1 MLDQQPVEK
10 DIVAQSD
17 TTPWRALLSSARL
30 GQRIDSTGAP
40 SRSAFEQDYDRII
53 FSQPFRRLQDKTQV
67 HPLPEHD
74 FVHTRLT
81 HSLEV
86 SSVGRSL
93 GKRVGE
99 VILQRNPSLSGS
111 FSLFDFGAI
120 VAAGALAHDVGNPPF
135 GHAGETAISD
145 FFVHH
150 PEGQAFQEL
159 VTPAEWHDLIRFE
172 GNAQGFRILNKNQYG
187 LKCTF
192 ATLGAFTKYPV
203 SADFSRRD
211 TARRSQKKFG
221 YYQSEE
227 TAFHEVA
234 RATGMLP
241 LGNGAYARH
250 PLAFLVEAADDICY
264 SIIDLEDGCNLGLV
278 PFADALAL
286 FESVITSA
294 KTKLGK
300 LEQLPSL
307 AEKIG
312 FLRALAIGDLMEECS
327 SLFLDNEQAILNG
340 TFDQALA
347 DHCRSKTALKQII
360 KVSVDHIYRARQVV
374 EIEAAG
380 HEVLPG
386 LLHEFTTAGSYLL
399 QNKKSGKYNN
409 LQHLIPPDIRGMIA
423 HPEATP
429 YSMLRAILDF
439 VSGLTDRHALGLYR
453 KIKGI
458 SL

>member
-1 MLDQQPVEK
+1 M
-10 DIVAQSD
+10 
-17 TTPWRALLSSARL
+17 PWDALLSSARP
-30 GQRIDSTGAP
+30 GQRIDNTGAP

-99 VILQRNPSLSGS
+99 VILQRHPKLTDKC
-111 FSLFDFGAI
+111 SLFDFGAI

-150 PEGQAFQEL
+150 PNGQSFRNHVSE
-159 VTPAEWHDLIRFE
+159 AEWQDLIRFE

-203 SADFSRRD
+203 SSSFGPRD
-211 TARRSQKKFG
+211 PKRRSQKKFG
-221 YYQSEE
+221 YYQTEE
-227 TAFHEVA
+227 RAFREVVNT
-234 RATGMLP
+234 TGMLQ
-241 LGNGAYARH
+241 LANGAAARH

-278 PFADALAL
+278 SYADARSL
-286 FESVITSA
+286 FESAITSA
-294 KTKLGK
+294 KGKLGK
-300 LEQLPSL
+300 LDQLPGL
-307 AEKIG
+307 AERIG

-327 SLFLDNEQAILNG
+327 TLFLDNEEAILNG
-340 TFDQALA
+340 GFDQALA
-347 DHCRSKTALKQII
+347 DHCPSRAALKQII
-360 KVSVDHIYRARQVV
+360 RVSIDQIYHARQVV

-386 LLHEFTTAGSYLL
+386 LLNEFTQAGHYLL
-399 QNKKSGKYNN
+399 LKTKSGKYNN
-409 LQHLIPPDIRGMIA
+409 LQELIPPDIRGSIA
-423 HPEATP
+423 QPGTSV
-429 YSMLRAILDF
+429 YTMLRYILDF

-458 SL
+458 SI

>member
-1 MLDQQPVEK
+1 MLDQQSAQK
-10 DIVAQSD
+10 DLAPPLAD
-17 TTPWRALLSSARL
+17 TPWHALLSSARR

-67 HPLPEHD
+67 HPLPEQD

-86 SSVGRSL
+86 SSVGRSM

-99 VILQRNPSLSGS
+99 VIVQRHRSLNKTC
-111 FSLFDFGAI
+111 SLFDFGAI
-120 VAAGALAHDVGNPPF
+120 VAAGALAHDLGNPPF

-145 FFVHH
+145 FFLHH
-150 PEGQAFQEL
+150 PIGQSFESR
-159 VTPAEWHDLIRFE
+159 VTAAEWQDLIRFE

-203 SADFSRRD
+203 AADYAPRD

-221 YYQSEE
+221 YYQSEAE
-227 TAFHEVA
+227 AFADVA
-234 RATGMLP
+234 KATGMLS
-241 LGNGAYARH
+241 LNQAAFARH

-264 SIIDLEDGCNLGLV
+264 SVIDLEDGCNLGLV
-278 PFADALAL
+278 SYADARML

-294 KTKLGK
+294 IGKLGK
-300 LEQLPSL
+300 LQHLSSL
-307 AEKIG
+307 TEKIG
-312 FLRALAIGDLMEECS
+312 FLRALAIGDLMEECAT
-327 SLFLDNEQAILNG
+327 LFLDNEEAILNG
-340 TFDQALA
+340 TFDHALA
-347 DHCRSKTALKQII
+347 DHCPSKAGLKDII
-360 KVSVDHIYRARQVV
+360 RISVEQIYRARQVV

-386 LLHEFTTAGSYLL
+386 LLAEFTRAGDLL
-399 QNKKSGKYNN
+399 IRREKSGKYNN
-409 LQHLIPPDIRGMIA
+409 LQHLIPPDIRGVITQPGTSVYA
-423 HPEATP
+423 
-429 YSMLRAILDF
+429 MLRAILDF
-439 VSGLTDRHALGLYR
+439 VSGLTDRHALALYR
-453 KIKGI
+453 KIKGM